1 VHESNADVDGGSQ
14 VARIGFMSGIR
25 RRVFCLLM
33 LCGALASPA
42 RADSKALFEIA
53 LDIDHDGRMDRAV
66 LAGGEGTGS
75 YGPNKDWF
83 MFGAD
88 ERVALHIYLGAG
100 DAPLDLS
107 RKPSFLKRGIVL
119 GERQNQIF
127 PLKARNGSL
136 IITTAYN
143 LYSNWAQ
150 ETLTIVHRKGAFLV
164 AGFSRSTDMKSGEQ
178 DSCDINFLTGKGV
191 VQKGVD
197 GKTRRL
203 KQHFKPVKLS
213 AWSTQSIP
221 KACR

>member
-1 VHESNADVDGGSQ
+1 
-14 VARIGFMSGIR
+14 MSGIR
-25 RRVFCLLM
+25 RCAFFVVM

-42 RADSKALFEIA
+42 RADSKVLFEIT

-66 LAGGEGTGS
+66 LAGAEGTGS
-75 YGPNKDWF
+75 YGPDKNWF

-88 ERVALHIYLGAG
+88 ERVALYIYLGAG
-100 DAPLDLS
+100 DAALDLA
-107 RKPSFLKRGIVL
+107 RRPSFLKQGIVR

-127 PLKARNGSL
+127 PLQARNGSL
-136 IITTAYN
+136 IIKTAYN

-150 ETLTIVHRKGAFLV
+150 ETLTIVHRKGVFLV
-164 AGFSRSTDMKSGEQ
+164 AGFSCGTDMKSGEQ
-178 DSCDINFLTGKGV
+178 DRCDINFLTGKGV

-203 KQHFKPVKLS
+203 KQRFKPVKLS

>member
-1 VHESNADVDGGSQ
+1 
-14 VARIGFMSGIR
+14 MSGIR
-25 RRVFCLLM
+25 RRVFFLLM

-42 RADSKALFEIA
+42 RADPKALFEIA
-53 LDIDHDGRMDRAV
+53 LDIDHDGKVDRAV
-66 LAGGEGTGS
+66 LVGVEGTGS
-75 YGPNKDWF
+75 YGPNNDWF

-88 ERVALHIYLGAG
+88 ERVALHIYLGTG
-100 DAPLDLS
+100 DAPLDLP
-107 RKPSFLKRGIVL
+107 RKPSFLKPGVIR

-127 PLKARNGSL
+127 PLQARNGSL

-150 ETLTIVHRKGAFLV
+150 ETLTIVHRKGALLV

-197 GKTRRL
+197 GKARPL
-203 KQHFKPVKLS
+203 KQRFKPVKL
-213 AWSTQSIP
+213 AVWSTQSIP

>member
-1 VHESNADVDGGSQ
+1 
-14 VARIGFMSGIR
+14 MSGIW
-25 RRVFCLLM
+25 RRVFFLLM

-42 RADSKALFEIA
+42 RAEVKLFEIA
-53 LDIDHDGRMDRAV
+53 LDIDHDGKTDRAV
-66 LAGGEGTGS
+66 LAGVEGTGS

-88 ERVALHIYLGAG
+88 ERVDLHIYLGGG

-107 RKPSFLKRGIVL
+107 RKPSFLKPGIIR

-127 PLKARNGSL
+127 PPVTRDGSL
-136 IITTAYN
+136 MIKTAYN
-143 LYSNWAQ
+143 LYSSWAQ
-150 ETLTIVHRKGAFLV
+150 ETLTIVHRNGAFLV
-164 AGFSRSTDMKSGEQ
+164 AGFSRRTDMKNGAQ

-203 KQHFKPVKLS
+203 KQRFKPVKLS